1 MLLSAGD
8 AIAEQPST
16 RWHTSPECWPSPRY
30 THGPVDSE
38 LAARVRLVDAPASAS
53 SLMSGELSP
62 NGGYRYLLQQTGTDW
77 QLLVDVEQGRSLRLQ
92 LSAPAWAPSARW
104 INEKLI
110 YLRVHWGRQIGSDL
124 ILDVERGELIHHERI
139 EEGSIAFEQFR
150 QACGG
155 QCPCPVAGAPGGFAA
170 TAPPSADAS
179 TGATT
184 EPEPAEDGL
193 RLTGLVRPGAVR
205 LETLALYAAP
215 QLSAK
220 RIAATGL
227 QLRQRE
233 ASYESPA
240 LAVYGQRPG
249 WYRLRLQTGIYVW
262 AAARELGEFMPL
274 RQLLPDRLNHLT
286 RSWDGRLWESPD
298 ARPAQIRE
306 GGEVAVQYLASRR
319 VDGRLWVEVALY
331 KDDPCSGGDGSTAER
346 GWVPAHD
353 DQGEP
358 LVWFWSRGC

>member
-1 MLLSAGD
+1 
-8 AIAEQPST
+8 
-16 RWHTSPECWPSPRY
+16 
-30 THGPVDSE
+30 
-38 LAARVRLVDAPASAS
+38 
-53 SLMSGELSP
+53 
-62 NGGYRYLLQQTGTDW
+62 
-77 QLLVDVEQGRSLRLQ
+77 
-92 LSAPAWAPSARW
+92 
-104 INEKLI
+104 
-110 YLRVHWGRQIGSDL
+110 
-124 ILDVERGELIHHERI
+124 
-139 EEGSIAFEQFR
+139 
-150 QACGG
+150 
-155 QCPCPVAGAPGGFAA
+155 
-170 TAPPSADAS
+170 
-179 TGATT
+179 
-184 EPEPAEDGL
+184 L

-233 ASYESPA
+233 ASYESAA

-249 WYRLRLQTGIYVW
+249 WYRLRLKTGIYVW
-262 AAARELGEFMPL
+262 ASARELGEFLPL
-274 RQLLPDRLNHLT
+274 RQLLPDRLNHLS
-286 RSWDGRLWESPD
+286 RSWDGRLHD
-298 ARPAQIRE
+298 APGGRPAQIRD